1 MKTGISFH
9 GILPA
14 WGNIT
19 NDAIMRVW
27 KFWKNLEKDV
37 KNGLP
42 YYLNHQVWRPH
53 DDRRLQGGDQLQM
66 ALSSWNLLYDYTGDT
81 SILGNMKF
89 IADYY
94 LAHSLSSP
102 DCVWPY
108 LPYPYNTK
116 VHSGEYDGDMILGKG
131 FLQPDKAG
139 SFGIELVKLYKIT
152 SDPKYLDA
160 AVRIANTLAEKVSP
174 GDHDNSPW
182 PFKVNAK
189 TGETGILVNRIV
201 WHEGMSEELNDSS
214 MVQSGSSYTT
224 NWTGTLELFAA
235 LTKLGKGHPVAYRK
249 AFDTTL
255 NWMMAYPVK
264 SNRWGPFFEDV
275 PGWSD
280 TQINAVTFAIYL
292 MENPGRVPHWKE
304 TVKGILEWVHNNLE
318 NKTYNCYGVIPTDE
332 QTAYRQPG
340 NSLTLRE
347 KLPLN

>member
-1 MKTGISFH
+1 M
-9 GILPA
+9 
-14 WGNIT
+14 
-19 NDAIMRVW
+19 
-27 KFWKNLEKDV
+27 
-37 KNGLP
+37 
-42 YYLNHQVWRPH
+42 
-53 DDRRLQGGDQLQM
+53 
-66 ALSSWNLLYDYTGDT
+66 
-81 SILGNMKF
+81 
-89 IADYY
+89 
-94 LAHSLSSP
+94 
-102 DCVWPY
+102 WPY

-235 LTKLGKGHPVAYRK
+235 LTKLGKGHPY
-249 AFDTTL
+249 
-255 NWMMAYPVK
+255 MQ
-264 SNRWGPFFEDV
+264 E
-275 PGWSD
+275 
-280 TQINAVTFAIYL
+280 
-292 MENPGRVPHWKE
+292 
-304 TVKGILEWVHNNLE
+304 
-318 NKTYNCYGVIPTDE
+318 
-332 QTAYRQPG
+332 
-340 NSLTLRE
+340 SL
-347 KLPLN
+347 